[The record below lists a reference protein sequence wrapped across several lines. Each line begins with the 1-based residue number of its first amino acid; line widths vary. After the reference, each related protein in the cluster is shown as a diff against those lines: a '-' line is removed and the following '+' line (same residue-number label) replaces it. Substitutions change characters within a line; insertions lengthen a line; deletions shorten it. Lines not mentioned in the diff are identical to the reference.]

1 MLIQRKSQTVIRL
14 FRKLQGAKY
23 NTSLFLQLVGVV
35 KLRRNET
42 KNYFLTNPRKLFL
55 RGSPSGESFADHT
68 SSLDYLCKM
77 SNNSMKNYGL
87 LKIL

>member
-14 FRKLQGAKY
+14 FLKLQGAKY

-42 KNYFLTNPRKLFL
+42 KNYFLTNPRK
-55 RGSPSGESFADHT
+55 
-68 SSLDYLCKM
+68 
-77 SNNSMKNYGL
+77 
-87 LKIL
+87 